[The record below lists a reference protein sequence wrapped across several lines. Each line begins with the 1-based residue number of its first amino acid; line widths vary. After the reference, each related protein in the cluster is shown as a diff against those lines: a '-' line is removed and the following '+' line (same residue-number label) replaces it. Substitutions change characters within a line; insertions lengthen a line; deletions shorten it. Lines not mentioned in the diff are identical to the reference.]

1 MKEWGP
7 QKLLNLWTFFQLWLK
22 QQDFHLWT
30 NVLNQVMISNCV
42 PKEKV
47 WHHYLRYSFWTSIPW
62 FIECSA
68 LMFAIFF
75 NLIRGHPKKT
85 LYFGVGCTLDLFA
98 LNPFKLQY
106 SLLVSLWKP
115 SHCGYKKWYFHFY
128 SCQINKSDIWL
139 QFEKNEKN
147 PPEGADMQKN
157 QKQILKLLYLH
168 YWSAPRGPRGVKRC
182 AKIH

>member
-62 FIECSA
+62 FIDCSA
-68 LMFAIFF
+68 LMFAISLY
-75 NLIRGHPKKT
+75 LIRGHSKDCDTFGPEPIWSPDFQSPTLCPPGQTIHIKWIPLDKWSKT
-85 LYFGVGCTLDLFA
+85 NSVPMDKWSPINSVPIFP
-98 LNPFKLQY
+98 NPY
-106 SLLVSLWKP
+106 SLSPWT
-115 SHCGYKKWYFHFY
+115 
-128 SCQINKSDIWL
+128 
-139 QFEKNEKN
+139 NE
-147 PPEGADMQKN
+147 
-157 QKQILKLLYLH
+157 IF
-168 YWSAPRGPRGVKRC
+168 
-182 AKIH
+182 